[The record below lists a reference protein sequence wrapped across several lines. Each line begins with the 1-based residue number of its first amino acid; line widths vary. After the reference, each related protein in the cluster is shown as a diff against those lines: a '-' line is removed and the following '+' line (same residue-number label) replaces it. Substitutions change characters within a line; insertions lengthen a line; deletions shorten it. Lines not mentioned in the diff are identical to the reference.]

1 MNKNVEID
9 SQSVENKGAGSQRPD
24 VLTTRQQ
31 QILER
36 LAREGQLAVEPLAA
50 HFSVTPQTI
59 RRDLGALCERGLAR
73 RRHGGI
79 KRPPGGHNL
88 VHSQRS
94 VMARSAKQKMA
105 ARVVDEIPDGASLAL
120 GIGTSVVA
128 VAEALIARRGL
139 RVITNNLQVAQ
150 VLSNHPDIGVQ
161 LAEGRLRPQDLDV
174 VGSATVAFFTRHQV
188 DIAVLGCGGLDA
200 KGLLDFDP
208 EEAAVSRA
216 LLDHAQRRI
225 LVVDASKWGRAA
237 MCRIGTLNAVD
248 LLVTDEPPHRADYRT
263 ALNAAGKH
271 SLQVRFTT

>member
-1 MNKNVEID
+1 MNQNSEINHKNAEK
-9 SQSVENKGAGSQRPD
+9 KGAGNQITD
-24 VLTTRQQ
+24 TLTPRQQ
-31 QILER
+31 QILEQ
-36 LAREGQLAVEPLAA
+36 LVREGQLAVEPLAA
-50 HFSVTPQTI
+50 HYSVTPQTI
-59 RRDLGALCERGLAR
+59 RRDLGVLCEHGLAR

-79 KRPPGGHNL
+79 ERPSGGHNL
-88 VHSQRS
+88 VHSRRS
-94 VMARSAKQKMA
+94 IMARSAKQKMA
-105 ARVVDEIPDGASLAL
+105 AIVVDEIPDGASLAL

-150 VLSNHPDIGVQ
+150 VLSNHPDIAVQ

-188 DIAVLGCGGLDA
+188 DIAVLGCGGLDTG
-200 KGLLDFDP
+200 GLLDFDP

-237 MCRIGTLNAVD
+237 MCRIGTLTDID

-271 SLQVRFTT
+271 SLQVRFTA